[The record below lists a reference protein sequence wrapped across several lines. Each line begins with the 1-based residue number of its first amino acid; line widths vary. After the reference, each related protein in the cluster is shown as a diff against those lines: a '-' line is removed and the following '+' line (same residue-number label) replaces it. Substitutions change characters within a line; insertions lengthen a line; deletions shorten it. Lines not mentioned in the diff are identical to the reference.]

1 MRVNDPRRSTMHEK
15 SRFKGI
21 APITGSEQQYRIN
34 LKDETGRIGNPIFS
48 RREVEVLASKAN
60 LNLSE
65 RNFFREALAELDSQ
79 DAEKSAQESKSS
91 DAAAV
96 DGVTAEQGTGQP
108 DQEAAA
114 PVEAA
119 EAVGE

>member
-21 APITGSEQQYRIN
+21 APITGPEQQYRIN

-60 LNLSE
+60 LNLCGTKFLPRSVG
-65 RNFFREALAELDSQ
+65 RA
-79 DAEKSAQESKSS
+79 SS
-91 DAAAV
+91 PGRRKNCA
-96 DGVTAEQGTGQP
+96 GIQIF
-108 DQEAAA
+108 
-114 PVEAA
+114 
-119 EAVGE
+119 

>member
-1 MRVNDPRRSTMHEK
+1 MHEK

-48 RREVEVLASKAN
+48 RREVEVLASKSN
-60 LNLSE
+60 LNLAE
-65 RNFFREALAELDSQ
+65 RNFFREALAELDRQ
-79 DAEKSAQESKSS
+79 DAEKTAQESKSS
-91 DAAAV
+91 DVDAV
-96 DGVTAEQGTGQP
+96 DDSASEQGSGES

-114 PVEAA
+114 PEEAA
-119 EAVGE
+119 EAEPAAEAE